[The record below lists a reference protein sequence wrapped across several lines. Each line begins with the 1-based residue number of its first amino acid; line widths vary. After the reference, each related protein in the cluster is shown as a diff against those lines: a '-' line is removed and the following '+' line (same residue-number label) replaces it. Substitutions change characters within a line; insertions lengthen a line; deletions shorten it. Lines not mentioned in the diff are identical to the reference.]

1 MLMCKLCNSHGL
13 VMNDVGF
20 FKSTSKGLVPIKRS
34 HRKEYSCEVG
44 KDFEK
49 VKVSEKMSNSKVKVI
64 G

>member
-1 MLMCKLCNSHGL
+1 MLMCKLCNIHGL
-13 VMNDVGF
+13 VMNNFF

-49 VKVSEKMSNSKVKVI
+49 VKASEKMSNSKVKVI